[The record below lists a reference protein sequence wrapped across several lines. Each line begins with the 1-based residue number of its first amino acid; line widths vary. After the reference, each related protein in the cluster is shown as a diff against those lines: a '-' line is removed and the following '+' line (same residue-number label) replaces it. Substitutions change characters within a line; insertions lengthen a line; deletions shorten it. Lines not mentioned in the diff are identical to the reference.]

1 MGDIH
6 NLVIIILSMWC
17 FFIQGEEFLC
27 VSLGNTCTIAH
38 QLALHKATNA
48 YYPFD
53 WNLTLSVESVI
64 YALAHKFEHFLD
76 HDRVEA
82 IDNHMKIRDMAYN
95 ILLVHDF
102 PLKETLSPEEHR
114 IVPNWRDYLEEV
126 RTKYARRIQRFFA
139 LKNYTGKLFFIR
151 YDCSP
156 EQAQLLLQELIACF
170 PQVDLTLIVF
180 NQILYDDES
189 WNFDLVNNY
198 YMSLADNSY
207 PGSTSAFSQVL
218 GRFLPTSATLLPKPT
233 E

>member
-1 MGDIH
+1 MGNICS
-6 NLVIIILSMWC
+6 LVIIMFSMWC
-17 FFIQGEEFLC
+17 SIAQGEEFLC

-38 QLALHKATNA
+38 QLALHKVTNA

-76 HDRVEA
+76 DDQVAA
-82 IDNHMKIRDMAYN
+82 IDDQMKIHDMAYN

-102 PLKETLSPEEHR
+102 PLKEASSPGGVS
-114 IVPNWRDYLEEV
+114 IVDNWRDYLAEV
-126 RTKYARRIQRFFA
+126 RTKYARRIQRFFD

-156 EQAQLLLQELIACF
+156 QQAQLLLGELIKCF
-170 PQVDLTLIVF
+170 PQVDFVLIAL
-180 NQILYDDES
+180 NQTHNEPCNVDR
-189 WNFDLVNNY
+189 VKNY

-207 PGSTSAFSQVL
+207 PGNTSTFSQVL
-218 GRFLPTSATLLPKPT
+218 NRFLPASAKATMFT
-233 E
+233 Q